1 MSQIQI
7 DIPEIKELLHEVKIQ
22 NECNRI
28 FRMTGGR
35 DVVDIAFIA
44 KREGCSESQLRRG
57 GRERYLLPR
66 FGESG
71 YPTGTTRWDAE
82 EYVRWAMIPRE
93 ERRKAYLEHLR
104 NQAKASMRKKA

>member
-7 DIPEIKELLHEVKIQ
+7 DIPEIKEFLHEVKVQ
-22 NECNRI
+22 NEANRI
-28 FRMTGGR
+28 SRITGGR
-35 DVVDIAFIA
+35 NVVTIKDIAHL
-44 KREGCSESQLRRG
+44 EGCSESQLRRG

-71 YPTGTTRWDAE
+71 YPTGTTRWDNE
-82 EYVRWAMIPRE
+82 EYVRWYLIPRE

-104 NQAKASMRKKA
+104 NQAKKSRMKHA